1 MFRLIYIL
9 LEKELTILR
18 GYINKNLKKGF
29 IRESKSL
36 VGYLI
41 LFTPK
46 KDRKLRLYVDYQK
59 LNNITI
65 KNRYPLLNISELQ
78 DRLSQARIFIK
89 LDLREA
95 YNLIRMKAGEEWKT
109 VFRTRYGH
117 YEYLVMPFRLTN
129 VLVTC

>member
-46 KDRKLRLYVDYQK
+46 KDRKLRLYVNY
-59 LNNITI
+59 
-65 KNRYPLLNISELQ
+65 
-78 DRLSQARIFIK
+78 
-89 LDLREA
+89 
-95 YNLIRMKAGEEWKT
+95 
-109 VFRTRYGH
+109 
-117 YEYLVMPFRLTN
+117 
-129 VLVTC
+129 